1 MKKIFINEFF
11 SDKNE
16 KLVNIEAKRLK
27 RDFLTENDVNYLHQ
41 NHLRLFWKRLLI
53 FKISIGLSTFISIDI
68 HTNPLYPATQFAVL
82 STIPGGPCRLL
93 LILIRFILFWILI
106 TFLSDFLEVFL
117 ACLTHTFL
125 GFERIL

>member
-1 MKKIFINEFF
+1 MSRTCTKCE
-11 SDKNE
+11 
-16 KLVNIEAKRLK
+16 
-27 RDFLTENDVNYLHQ
+27 TEMVLDCEVYSRISTDQGIGLGVNYLHQ

-82 STIPGGPCRLL
+82 STIPEGLCRLL